1 MKRNS
6 VFKSGYF
13 NGHQRGEIGA
23 TITSK
28 QNIEKALQLLLHVS
42 DSSDSFFKPQKKIT
56 MSNGNGPGNEYD
68 ENIVKEILN
77 SETDLRLY
85 SAEVE
90 KALTELENDTIAD
103 YIKEADNITE
113 LHSQITS
120 SDLILERLE
129 GMLCAFQADLSNICQ
144 EILSLQELSASL
156 NIRLKNKQ
164 AIRAEMSDFIEDI
177 IIPEAV
183 IKHIVD
189 TPVSEKE
196 FMEQLYIL
204 DHKISFVKVLFI
216 FIFFL
221 DSNSFCY
228 LQEQSFREAKSCIDV
243 MEILNNLKSKAI
255 LKIREYILKKIFSC
269 RKPMTNFSIVQ
280 NALLKNKFFFKFLA
294 THEREIAHEIIGE
307 YTDTM
312 GKVYYSYFKEYI
324 SKLSKLMYEDLPDK
338 DDLLG
343 NDESSKNKSTSIFSL
358 KPAQT
363 MKHRSNVFALGNRE
377 SLLNE
382 DLESSLIVPHV
393 AVKSDTKYSL
403 ESIFKSIQFAFLD
416 NACREYLFISEFFI
430 ASPKRSLDFF
440 NTIYHKTLDLLYKN
454 IDEQFLRSYDAIGLF
469 TCLHIVYRYRMTA
482 LKRNVTVLNS
492 FWERIVKTIWP
503 QFEKVFVMH
512 IESIKLCDLSKMGA
526 IDNRP
531 HIITRRYAEFSA
543 AIMIIN
549 DTFPDERVS
558 NLLNILQVWLV
569 CKQHFFMSYILFHY
583 RMKLSI
589 SSYECQ
595 RSFPNPKTSL
605 SSLSTITT
613 LFLAYSWS
621 ARRRT
626 QTKLRWF
633 VSS

>member
-1 MKRNS
+1 MRTSSNS
-6 VFKSGYF
+6 GASSSSFSSFGDYF
-13 NGHQRGEIGA
+13 NSQRCGEIA
-23 TITSK
+23 PVAN
-28 QNIEKALQLLLHVS
+28 QNNTWQKTALEILLH
-42 DSSDSFFKPQKKIT
+42 DHADWFFGRPKKTMNNSSDNSG
-56 MSNGNGPGNEYD
+56 SGNEYD

-77 SETDLRLY
+77 AETDLRLY
-85 SAEVE
+85 SAQVE

-183 IKHIVD
+183 IKHIVE

-204 DHKISFVKVLFI
+204 DHKISFVK
-216 FIFFL
+216 
-221 DSNSFCY
+221 
-228 LQEQSFREAKSCIDV
+228 EQSFREAKSCIDV

-255 LKIREYILKKIFSC
+255 LKIREYILKKIYSC

-294 THEREIAHEIIGE
+294 THEREIAHGIIGE

-312 GKVYYSYFKEYI
+312 GKVYFSYFKEYI
-324 SKLSKLMYEDLPDK
+324 SKLSKLIYEDLPDK

-343 NDESSKNKSTSIFSL
+343 NDETAKNKSTSLFSL
-358 KPAQT
+358 KSTTT
-363 MKHRSNVFALGNRE
+363 MKQRSNVFALGNRE
-377 SLLNE
+377 SLLND
-382 DLESSLIVPHV
+382 DLEASLIVPHV
-393 AVKSDTKYSL
+393 AVKS
-403 ESIFKSIQFAFLD
+403 EA
-416 NACREYLFISEFFI
+416 N
-430 ASPKRSLDFF
+430 
-440 NTIYHKTLDLLYKN
+440 
-454 IDEQFLRSYDAIGLF
+454 
-469 TCLHIVYRYRMTA
+469 
-482 LKRNVTVLNS
+482 
-492 FWERIVKTIWP
+492 
-503 QFEKVFVMH
+503 
-512 IESIKLCDLSKMGA
+512 IKLCDLNKMGA

-531 HIITRRYAEFSA
+531 HVITRRYAEFSA

-558 NLLNILQVWLV
+558 NLLSILQSEVVNLILRMSTQFPKPKDQFIFIINNYDIILGVLLERKKEDSNEAEMMREQLNKKILDFVEEMLYPHFGAMISFVKECESLV
-569 CKQHFFMSYILFHY
+569 ERNDTETLK
-583 RMKLSI
+583 K
-589 SSYECQ
+589 YEMRVGDLIRNFNLNWRRALEQ
-595 RSFPNPKTSL
+595 VSRDIMASFTNFKNGNNIQQIALTQFVQYYHKFQKMADGNL
-605 SSLSTITT
+605 KDGLRV
-613 LFLAYSWS
+613 S
-621 ARRRT
+621 ALVNYVRNEADD
-626 QTKLRWF
+626 
-633 VSS
+633 VGY